1 MLFSMSSLY
10 ISLIRLLRA
19 QFSREVLEN
28 ALVQRCQELDI
39 VTGLRHVL
47 Q

>member
-10 ISLIRLLRA
+10 ISLIHLLRA
-19 QFSREVLEN
+19 QFSREALQD
-28 ALVQRCQELDI
+28 ALVQRRQELDI
-39 VTGLRHVL
+39 VAGLRHVL

>member
-10 ISLIRLLRA
+10 ISLIYLLRA

-28 ALVQRCQELDI
+28 ALIQSRQELDI
-39 VTGLRHVL
+39 VAGLRHVL

>member
-10 ISLIRLLRA
+10 ISLIHLLRA
-19 QFSREVLEN
+19 QFSREVLQD
-28 ALVQRCQELDI
+28 ALVQCRQELDI
-39 VTGLRHVL
+39 VTGLRHML